1 MIIPFKD
8 KIAMTRRCVEHIR
21 RHTSYPNLDIILVD
35 NGSVESETL
44 TGLSD
49 LAKDP
54 IISVLRIDEEF
65 NYSRLN
71 NLAAQGS
78 PSEFFVFMNNDLFV
92 QDKDWLR
99 LMLDEALVDDSVGAV
114 GGKFIFEDRTLQHNG
129 VVLGIGGV
137 AGHVFVGE
145 VEDYVGYGSRTIL
158 AHEVSAVTAACVLVR
173 ASAFDLVGGFDEV
186 NLKVAF
192 NDIDLCLRLRKAGYR
207 ILLNPAFVAEHHE
220 SVSRGSEDNP
230 EKITRFRNES
240 DYMKSKWSE
249 YLREDPFYNR
259 NFSLSRK
266 PYHDLVGSF

>member
-1 MIIPFKD
+1 M
-8 KIAMTRRCVEHIR
+8 
-21 RHTSYPNLDIILVD
+21 
-35 NGSVESETL
+35 
-44 TGLSD
+44 
-49 LAKDP
+49 
-54 IISVLRIDEEF
+54 
-65 NYSRLN
+65 
-71 NLAAQGS
+71 
-78 PSEFFVFMNNDLFV
+78 
-92 QDKDWLR
+92 
-99 LMLDEALVDDSVGAV
+99 
-114 GGKFIFEDRTLQHNG
+114 
-129 VVLGIGGV
+129 
-137 AGHVFVGE
+137 
-145 VEDYVGYGSRTIL
+145 
-158 AHEVSAVTAACVLVR
+158 TAACVLVR
-173 ASAFDLVGGFDEV
+173 ASAFNLVGGFDEV